1 VNRSLIIS
9 SVLHGALI
17 FITAMSLPFLAKKP
31 IDIPP
36 IVSVELIQI
45 AEKTNIPFAPKAKKI
60 IEKKK
65 KKKLKEKEKE
75 KKLVSEQAPPKK
87 VKKSKTKTV
96 VSLDNQKKIDNQKP
110 EAIPLPDKT
119 VKKIEKKKETRQNPE
134 KVDNEVKQVSEFEKK
149 DLFDPSNIAALI
161 DKSKIEE
168 IDNIKKNNDITQDQ
182 DRNIESN
189 KLTLSEED
197 ALKAQIFGCWSIPLG
212 LPYNEDLLV
221 RIKLKLEPDG
231 SVTKTEILDHARM
244 NKPGQGF
251 YKVLAESALRA
262 VKLCQP
268 LRVPNTGYERWKEL
282 QLNFDAR
289 EMLEG

>member
-1 VNRSLIIS
+1 MNRSLIIS

-65 KKKLKEKEKE
+65 KKKLKEKEK
-75 KKLVSEQAPPKK
+75 KLVSEQAPPKK

-96 VSLDNQKKIDNQKP
+96 VSLDDQKEKIDNQKP

-231 SVTKTEILDHARM
+231 SVAKTEILDHARM